1 MATVIAEFCQNHN
14 GNKELL
20 EQMILA
26 AAEAGADY
34 AKIQTIFADDLSF
47 RSRFEEG
54 VFPTGN
60 MKTIQRP
67 YKSEYDRLK
76 KLEVPF
82 EWYEWYIDTCNN
94 AGITPLTTVF
104 NRSHIEK
111 VASYNWDSVKVASYD
126 CASFPLLRDLKQYFK
141 HIFVSTG
148 ATYDNEIIEAVEV
161 LKGTSFS
168 LLHCVTIYPTPL
180 NEVNL
185 ARFDFLKQFT
195 PSVGFSDHT
204 LVSKDH
210 IKASVV
216 ALHLGADVIERH
228 FTLLAPEQTKDGPI
242 SINKQQLTELCSLA
256 HGSKNDVIDYI
267 QEKIGDY
274 SEMIG
279 NKYRNLSDIEIMNRD
294 YYRGR
299 FINKVD
305 GQQIKFNWE

>member
-14 GNKELL
+14 GKKEIL

-47 RSRFEEG
+47 RPRFEDG
-54 VFPTGN
+54 GFQNGD
-60 MKTIQRP
+60 MKIIKRP
-67 YKSEYDRLK
+67 YTSEYDRLK

-82 EWYEWYIDTCNN
+82 EWYGWYIDTCKE
-94 AGITPLTTVF
+94 AGIRPLTTVF

-111 VASYNWDSVKVASYD
+111 VSSYEWDSVKVASYD
-126 CASFPLLRDLKQYFK
+126 CASFPLLRDLKKYFK

-148 ATYDNEIIEAVEV
+148 STYDNEIIEAVEV
-161 LKGTSFS
+161 LEGTSFT

-180 NEVNL
+180 DEVNL
-185 ARFDFLKQFT
+185 ARLEFLKQFT

-204 LVSKDH
+204 LVSKDT

-228 FTLLAPEQTKDGPI
+228 FTLLAPEKTKDGPI
-242 SINKQQLTELCSLA
+242 SINKQQLTQLCSLA
-256 HGSKNDVIDYI
+256 HGSKNAVNAYI
-267 QEKIGDY
+267 QEEIGDY
-274 SEMIG
+274 TEMIG
-279 NKYRNLSDIEIMNRD
+279 NKYRELSDTEILNRD

-299 FINKVD
+299 FINKVH
-305 GQQIKFNWE
+305 GQKFTFNWE